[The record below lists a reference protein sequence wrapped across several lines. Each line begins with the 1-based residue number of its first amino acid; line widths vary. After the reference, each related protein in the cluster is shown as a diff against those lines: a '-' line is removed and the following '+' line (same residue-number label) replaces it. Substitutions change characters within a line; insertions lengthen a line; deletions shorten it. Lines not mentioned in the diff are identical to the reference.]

1 MSSADVRGG
10 LIEVLRSM
18 EETLENSPHKIVQA
32 RIRRVREELEAAL
45 PGPLSSD
52 VVHHVHQLRQ
62 GTMGSL
68 SDVVF
73 ADLRDNRWIPDEA
86 RNERWLQLS
95 GELRDYAQRLL

>member
-1 MSSADVRGG
+1 
-10 LIEVLRSM
+10 M
-18 EETLENSPHKIVQA
+18 EETLEGSPHAIVQA
-32 RIRRVREELEAAL
+32 RIRRVREELEAAP

-52 VVHHVHQLRQ
+52 LVQHVHQLRQ

-73 ADLRDNRWIPDEA
+73 ADLRDNRWIPDEP

-95 GELRDYAQRLL
+95 RDLRDYARRLR